1 MPTRIASTGAEDP
14 PGILVDAHA
23 HIGPAPAAGW
33 EATTPGVVVF
43 YNSTGMDDLL
53 PTFEFAMRN
62 RALSVLFAGLHP
74 TNPSHD
80 LDSFVSWFESH
91 ASDLDGVGEIGLDQR
106 IALEVSRKEFVAQ
119 LELASRWKKPV
130 SVHTRGR
137 LREALEDLSG
147 FDLRVLL
154 HWFQGTEQELEES
167 MDRGYFVSFGP
178 PVVYSKK
185 MERLLLATRIDRLL
199 LETDS
204 PVRYGACFESRESWP
219 MMIGSVYF
227 RAASLKEVD
236 LRQFERSIEENASS
250 YLGRP
255 IATPPR

>member
-1 MPTRIASTGAEDP
+1 MPTRVASAGAADP

-23 HIGPAPAAGW
+23 HIGRAPGAGW
-33 EATTPGVVVF
+33 EATTPGIVVF
-43 YNSTGMDDLL
+43 YNSTGTDDLL

-74 TNPSHD
+74 TNPGHD
-80 LDSFVSWFESH
+80 LDSFAGWFESH
-91 ASDLDGVGEIGLDQR
+91 APELDGVGEIGLDQR
-106 IALEVSRKEFVAQ
+106 IALEGSRNEFNAQ

-137 LREALEDLSG
+137 LREALEDLSR

-154 HWFQGTEQELEES
+154 HWFQGTQAELEES

-178 PVVYSKK
+178 PVLYSKK
-185 MERLLLATRIDRLL
+185 MEKLLQATRIDRLL

-236 LRQFERSIEENASS
+236 LRQLERSIEENASS

-255 IATPPR
+255 VATAPG